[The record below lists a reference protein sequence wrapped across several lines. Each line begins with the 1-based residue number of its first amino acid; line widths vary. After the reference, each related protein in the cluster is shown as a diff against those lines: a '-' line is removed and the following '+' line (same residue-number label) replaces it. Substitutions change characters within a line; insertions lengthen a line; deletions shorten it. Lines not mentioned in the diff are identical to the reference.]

1 MTAAL
6 EIQEENPNPNFYCII
21 PLHIICCDEL
31 EPNAKLLYAV
41 ISSLTKKEG
50 YCFASNQYLANVFK
64 VTERAIQQWLESLKG
79 KGFLVIDLEKKGM
92 ITKRKI
98 TQKISPIISI
108 DNNNKDVNK
117 QQQQPPIFGGGVK

>member
-1 MTAAL
+1 MAG
-6 EIQEENPNPNFYCII
+6 I
-21 PLHIICCDEL
+21 PER
-31 EPNAKLLYAV
+31 KR
-41 ISSLTKKEG
+41 ISCNRLG
-50 YCFASNQYLANVFK
+50 
-64 VTERAIQQWLESLKG
+64 
-79 KGFLVIDLEKKGM
+79 KKGM